1 MAIGSR
7 GRRLESREGTGLAAE
22 NVAAMYRKLEDPQRD
37 VDDEIG
43 HIRGLVL
50 IRRLLAEGGGSTSEL
65 RECDAVIAEC
75 RLRLADLAIRAGAY
89 ASAA

>member
-1 MAIGSR
+1 
-7 GRRLESREGTGLAAE
+7 
-22 NVAAMYRKLEDPQRD
+22 MYRKLGDPQRE
-37 VDDEIG
+37 VDEEIG

-50 IRRLLAEGGGSTSEL
+50 IRKMLAERGSPTSEL
-65 RECDAVIAEC
+65 REYDAVIAEC